1 MYLREIFSQKKPSFS
16 LEIFPPRPDY
26 PLTTVYQTVA
36 ELRELAPD
44 FISVT
49 YGAGGSNRARTIEIA
64 ATIKKEYQIETVAH
78 LTCVGHSPN
87 ELEQILD
94 ALNEQGI
101 KNVLALR
108 GDPPQGVV
116 NYTPPPEHY
125 QYATQLVAQIRK
137 RGDFSIG
144 AAAYPEGHKEA
155 TRWTDDWCYL
165 KEKVD
170 AGVDFLTTQLFFDNR
185 VFYNFLENIRKM
197 GISVPVVAGIMP
209 ILNAAQIK
217 RMIFLSEA
225 SIPSQLFKLFDQY
238 GNNNQDFEQA
248 GIEYAVN
255 DVMAT
260 YVRSACGRGGG
271 QWVLFQSWIMEH
283 QWSSVCTHD
292 EASCLS
298 A

>member
-1 MYLREIFSQKKPSFS
+1 M
-16 LEIFPPRPDY
+16 EIFPPKPDY

-49 YGAGGSNRARTIEIA
+49 YGAGGSNRERTIEIA

-78 LTCVGHSPN
+78 LTCVGHSPI
-87 ELEQILD
+87 ELDLILNSLTD
-94 ALNEQGI
+94 QGI

-108 GDPPQGVV
+108 GDPPQGVQ
-116 NYTPPPEHY
+116 NYTPPAGHY
-125 QYATQLVAQIRK
+125 QYATQLVEQIRQ

-144 AAAYPEGHKEA
+144 AAAYPEGHKESK
-155 TRWTDDWCYL
+155 RWTDDWYYL

-185 VFYNFLENIRKM
+185 IFYNFLENIAKM
-197 GISVPVVAGIMP
+197 GITIPVTAGIMP
-209 ILNAAQIK
+209 ILNATQIK

-225 SIPSQLFKLFDQY
+225 SIPSQLFKLFDKY

-248 GIEYAVN
+248 GIEYAINQIN
-255 DVMAT
+255 DLLANQVAGIHLYTMNKAVQT
-260 YVRSACGRGGG
+260 KI
-271 QWVLFQSWIMEH
+271 IM
-283 QWSSVCTHD
+283 QN
-292 EASCLS
+292 LQL
-298 A
+298 